1 MRPASAAPWL
11 ALLIASPLIT
21 LATPSPSAAPLRE
34 VRAVRA
40 ERLPLVDGRI
50 EPDVWGQ
57 APEIN
62 GLEQQRPDNGQA
74 CSEST
79 RVWIL
84 YDDDALYVAARM
96 DDRERVTR
104 LLGRRDTFLESDW
117 FGVLL
122 DPQHD
127 RRSGNGFF
135 VNPDGVQYDEVISND
150 TDEDTSWDGVWQS
163 AVSIDGA
170 GWSAEMRIPFSQ
182 LRFPERD
189 AQTWG
194 LNFIRW
200 IKRRQEQARLV
211 SHPRNEPGFASRF
224 GDLVGITGVRPRPR
238 IEVTPFVTTKLA
250 SSRTVLAGDP
260 LNERTSTGLDGGL
273 DLRWTS
279 RSNLTFGA
287 AVNPDFGQVEVDPAI
302 LDLSQF
308 EQFFPEKR
316 PFFLEGAK
324 LYNFGGLATVYPSPF
339 RFAHPILFY
348 SRRIGRVPQGN
359 PRLAADWIDTPDE
372 TSIRGAGK
380 LLYRTASGVNVALLD
395 AVTGAEYADLL
406 EAGLPAERRAVEPLT
421 NSVAARW
428 TRDLGDRTRVGALLT
443 AVHRRDDVA
452 TAFLPSRTLVAGV
465 DAYGWLGDR
474 QLLVDAMVA
483 GSEAAGGRDAITQLQ
498 RSPAHQFQR
507 SDAAHLELDPT
518 REVLRGWGGKLSVSR
533 ERGMW
538 RWQAQGESYSPGF
551 DVNDLGFF
559 SRADMRA
566 AHATVTWFD
575 VAQRRWTRNNRV
587 TLGRYGSWT
596 QGGER
601 IGNGIAGDV
610 ATTFTNYWTAALQ
623 GAWSRSARDDREARG
638 GPAIRRPV
646 GWSGQLRITSDPRKR
661 IWAEAAQT
669 LGTDD
674 EGGRTRITRVSLTVR
689 PRPNL
694 SASIVGTVTSNVVG
708 SKWVASIADPAVPG
722 GVRHVFARLD
732 DRRLEIAPRVDWTI
746 RTDLTFQLYL
756 QPLAAAGT
764 YRDFKELRAPAGGY
778 SNYGQ
783 GGSTITRTDDP
794 REYRVDPDGP
804 GPASPIVVRDPDF
817 TLRSLRGNAVV
828 RWEMDGATTLFLVWN
843 QKRSARDVATSEGR
857 LDDLERIRD
866 VPADD
871 RILLKVSR
879 RFDLPR

>member
-1 MRPASAAPWL
+1 MRPAPPAHWL
-11 ALLIASPLIT
+11 ALLIVWPLI
-21 LATPSPSAAPLRE
+21 AFPPPSAVAAPALRE

-40 ERLPLVDGRI
+40 ARVPLVDGRI
-50 EPDVWGQ
+50 EPEAWGQ
-57 APEIN
+57 APEIT
-62 GLEQQRPDNGQA
+62 GFEQQRPDNGQA

-79 RVWIL
+79 RVWVL

-96 DDRERVTR
+96 DDRQRVTR

-150 TDEDTSWDGVWQS
+150 TDEDTSWDGVWRS
-163 AVSIDGA
+163 AVSIDAA

-189 AQTWG
+189 VQSWG

-238 IEVTPFVTTKLA
+238 IEVTPFVTAGLS

-324 LYNFGGLATVYPSPF
+324 IYNFGGLATAYPSPF

-348 SRRIGRVPQGN
+348 SRRIGRAPQGN
-359 PRLAADWIDTPDE
+359 TRLAADWVDTPDE

-380 LLYRTASGVNVALLD
+380 LLYRTSGGANLALLD
-395 AVTGAEYADLL
+395 AVTGAEHAALI
-406 EAGLPAERRAVEPLT
+406 EAGRPEETRVVEPLT
-421 NSVAARW
+421 NSMAGRW
-428 TRDLGDRTRVGALLT
+428 TSDLGERTRVGALLT
-443 AVHRRDDVA
+443 AVHRRDDAA
-452 TAFLPSRTLVAGV
+452 TAFLPSRALVAGV

-474 QLLVDAMVA
+474 QVLVDAMVA
-483 GSEAAGGRDAITQLQ
+483 GSEAAGGREAITQLQ

-507 SDAAHLELDPT
+507 ADATHLELDPT
-518 REVLRGWGGKLSVSR
+518 REVLRGWGGKMSISR
-533 ERGMW
+533 EKGMW

-559 SRADMRA
+559 SRADLRA

-596 QGGER
+596 HGGER

-610 ATTFTNYWTAALQ
+610 ATTFRKYWTAALQ
-623 GAWSRSARDDREARG
+623 GAWSLSARDDREARG
-638 GPAIRRPV
+638 GPSIRRPE
-646 GWSGQLRITSDPRKR
+646 GWSGQLRITSDTRKR
-661 IWAEAAQT
+661 LWAEAAQT
-669 LGTDD
+669 LGADD
-674 EGGRTRITRVSLTVR
+674 DGGRTRITRVS
-689 PRPNL
+689 
-694 SASIVGTVTSNVVG
+694 ASIVSTAVSNVVG
-708 SKWVASIADPAVPG
+708 SKWVASVADPAVPG
-722 GVRHVFARLD
+722 GVRHVFARLE
-732 DRRLEIAPRVDWTI
+732 DRRLEIAPRIDWTI
-746 RTDLTFQLYL
+746 RTDLTFQFFL
-756 QPLAAAGT
+756 QPLAASGT
-764 YRDFKELRAPAGGY
+764 YRELKELPGGGAAI
-778 SNYGQ
+778 YGQ
-783 GGSTITRTDDP
+783 GGSTITRTEDP
-794 REYRVDPDGP
+794 REYRIDPDGAGP
-804 GPASPIVVRDPDF
+804 GAPFVVRDPDF

-828 RWEMDGATTLFLVWN
+828 RWEMNGATTLFLVWN
-843 QKRSARDVATSEGR
+843 QKRNARDLATSDGR
-857 LDDLERIRD
+857 LDDLDRIRD

-871 RILLKVSR
+871 RVLLKVSH